1 VQSNEDSLEAATSA
15 DGRYVALSSN
25 ASNLVAGDTNEA
37 SDVFL
42 RDRRAGTTTRI
53 SVSRDGAQALGP
65 SYGPAISADGRYVTF
80 TSRAANLVPG
90 DTNNDV
96 SDVFLRNIRTAA
108 TRRVSVSTAGGQ
120 ATSDSWGAMISAH
133 GRDVAFISDASNLV
147 PGDTND
153 VSDVFLRNLRIPATS
168 RISVSSTGAQ
178 AQGPSYDLAI
188 SGGANRTAPLALMPL
203 PYVGS
208 RRR

>member
-1 VQSNEDSLEAATSA
+1 PKNHA
-15 DGRYVALSSN
+15 R
-25 ASNLVAGDTNEA
+25 
-37 SDVFL
+37 
-42 RDRRAGTTTRI
+42 
-53 SVSRDGAQALGP
+53 
-65 SYGPAISADGRYVTF
+65 
-80 TSRAANLVPG
+80 
-90 DTNNDV
+90 
-96 SDVFLRNIRTAA
+96 DVFLRNIRTAA

-178 AQGPSYDLAI
+178 AEDPSYDR
-188 SGGANRTAPLALMPL
+188 GTG
-203 PYVGS
+203 
-208 RRR
+208 